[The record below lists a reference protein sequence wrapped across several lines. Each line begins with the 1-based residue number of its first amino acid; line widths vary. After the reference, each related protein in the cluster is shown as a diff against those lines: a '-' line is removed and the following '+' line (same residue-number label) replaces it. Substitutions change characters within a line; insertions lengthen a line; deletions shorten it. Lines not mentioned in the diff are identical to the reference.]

1 MNYNIPDIILT
12 LTLYVEEK
20 RFDWLELLLAIKEN
34 KNQ

>member
-20 RFDWLELLLAIKEN
+20 KVRLTRIIVG
-34 KNQ
+34 NQGK